1 MWRKVRYLLILLGLC
16 TLATCP
22 VAKRAC
28 DQQNRS
34 READTMLDYLE
45 HRLRMAA
52 ASGTPWPTV
61 SAPMTPP
68 RGSCCEQGGQCAA
81 DATPWLNPTWRA
93 LQFAIPAAHYF
104 TYEYV
109 AMPDG
114 SVLLRAHGDV
124 GCDGKAT
131 THERTITLTAGKV
144 SVTSRSD

>member
-1 MWRKVRYLLILLGLC
+1 
-16 TLATCP
+16 
-22 VAKRAC
+22 
-28 DQQNRS
+28 
-34 READTMLDYLE
+34 MLDYLE